1 MALTSTVA
9 ASPMFS
15 FGVTETID
23 GDAITN
29 QLVSFGDHEVR
40 PGNLSSTS
48 SPPVSVQSQQ
58 EYALSGGTKTIDLQA
73 LATLLSSARDTSGLK
88 VQGIR
93 ITIPAGGTALS
104 VTGEGSNGYSLGG
117 AVPIAAPSA
126 TYASVLTIW
135 NPEAFADVASGDRY
149 LVVTGTGTQAFFIDL
164 LIG

>member
-1 MALTSTVA
+1 MAIASTVA

-29 QLVSFGDHEVR
+29 QIVAFGDHEVR

-48 SPPVSVQSQQ
+48 TIPVSVNSQQ

-73 LATLLSSARDTSGLK
+73 LATLLSTSTDCSGK
-88 VQGIR
+88 KIQGVR

-104 VTGEGSNGYSLGG
+104 VTGEGANGYSLGG
-117 AVPIAAPSA
+117 AVPIAAPSSNDP
-126 TYASVLTIW
+126 SVLVIW
-135 NPEAFADVASGDRY
+135 NPEKFADVASGDRY
-149 LVVTGTGTQAFFIDL
+149 LVFTGTASQAFYLDL

>member
-15 FGVTETID
+15 LGVTETID
-23 GDAITN
+23 GDALTN
-29 QLVSFGDHEVR
+29 QLISFGDHEVR

-48 SPPVSVQSQQ
+48 SPPVSKNSQQ
-58 EYALSGGTKTIDLQA
+58 EYALVAGTKTIDLQA
-73 LATLLSSARDTSGLK
+73 LATLLSSTADWTGLK
-88 VQGIR
+88 LQGIR

-126 TYASVLTIW
+126 LYASVLIIW

-149 LVVTGTGTQAFFIDL
+149 LVFTGTGTQTFYLDL
-164 LIG
+164 IAG

>member
-1 MALTSTVA
+1 
-9 ASPMFS
+9 MFS

>member
-29 QLVSFGDHEVR
+29 QLVAFGDHEVR
-40 PGNLSSTS
+40 PGNLSPTST
-48 SPPVSVQSQQ
+48 PPVSVNSQQ
-58 EYALSGGTKTIDLQA
+58 EYALSGGTKEIDLQA
-73 LATLLSSARDTSGLK
+73 LATLLSSTTDTTGKKIQGL
-88 VQGIR
+88 R

-104 VTGEGSNGYSLGG
+104 VTGEGANGYSLGG
-117 AVPIAAPSA
+117 AVPITAPGSD
-126 TYASVLTIW
+126 YPSVLVIW
-135 NPEAFADVASGDRY
+135 NPEKLADVASGDRY
-149 LVVTGTGTQAFFIDL
+149 LVFSGSGSQTFYLDL